1 MYKSSVCVCARARVC
16 VCAGRAPSSSGNLIT
31 DTGDVRS
38 AEMICVPT
46 PGNEIGRPV
55 GSANKT
61 NYYFVEETDYP
72 ELFVVL

>member
-1 MYKSSVCVCARARVC
+1 
-16 VCAGRAPSSSGNLIT
+16 
-31 DTGDVRS
+31 
-38 AEMICVPT
+38 MICVLT

-72 ELFVVL
+72 ELFVVLRSHSSV